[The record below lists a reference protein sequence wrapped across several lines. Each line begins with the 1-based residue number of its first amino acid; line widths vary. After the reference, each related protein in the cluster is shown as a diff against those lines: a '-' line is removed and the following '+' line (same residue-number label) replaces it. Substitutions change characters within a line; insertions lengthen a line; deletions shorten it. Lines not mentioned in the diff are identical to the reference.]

1 MRKVY
6 IVIGSQGEYSDHRMW
21 HVRGY
26 DSKAD
31 ADAEAARLT
40 ALMVLLTTDREGKRS
55 GYFDSYEQERD
66 VFAWIQSYDDP
77 SVSSFYSEHEIP
89 AYGVIEVDVE
99 EATP

>member
-6 IVIGSQGEYSDHRMW
+6 IVIGSKGQYSDHCMW

-26 DSKAD
+26 EAKAD

-40 ALMVLLTTDREGKRS
+40 ALMVLLTTDRDGARD
-55 GYFDSYEQERD
+55 GYFDSYEQECD

-77 SVSSFYSEHEIP
+77 SVSSFYSGNEP
-89 AYGVIEVDVE
+89 PTYGVIEVDIE
-99 EATP
+99 GATP